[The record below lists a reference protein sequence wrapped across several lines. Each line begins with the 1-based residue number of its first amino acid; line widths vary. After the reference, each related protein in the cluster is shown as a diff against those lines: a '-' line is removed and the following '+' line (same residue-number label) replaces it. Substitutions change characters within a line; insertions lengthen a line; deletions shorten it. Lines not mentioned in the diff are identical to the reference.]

1 MPKMSNIYQDK
12 KSLKW
17 YFVANLGYDEYGKRV
32 RHWGRGYSTQ
42 KEAKQAYDEYM
53 NNYSNTA
60 VKKNSTMS
68 YKEFYETYFKPDYK
82 RSVRQRTYENRI
94 SSMDI
99 HFAYFFNRKL
109 KDINA
114 PMMKKWQNVLSE
126 KYSNPYI
133 RNVYGLFQKSLDLAV
148 MLGLVQKN
156 IAKQVGNVKKVKNK
170 VDFWTKEEFEKVIAT
185 FDTTDYFEQYSF
197 TIIWLLFMT
206 GLRLG
211 EAQALEWQ
219 DVDLTENTLSVN
231 KSMYY
236 KSANEFYIT
245 DPKTRASNRLIALD
259 VDTIAYLK
267 SWKAIQEKN
276 CPSKYVLSYNGL
288 PINRSTSYHI
298 IQRHSKLANVHKIKT
313 HALRHSH
320 ASLLISLGENPLV
333 IRDRLGHEDI
343 QTTLGTYGHLY
354 PNINKEVAH
363 RLTNIIK
370 VDKVE
375 NPTRKLISNQ
385 YIKRSKEDQDV

>member
-114 PMMKKWQNVLSE
+114 PMTAHTIPV
-126 KYSNPYI
+126 I
-133 RNVYGLFQKSLDLAV
+133 RNCLA
-148 MLGLVQKN
+148 
-156 IAKQVGNVKKVKNK
+156 
-170 VDFWTKEEFEKVIAT
+170 
-185 FDTTDYFEQYSF
+185 
-197 TIIWLLFMT
+197 IIL
-206 GLRLG
+206 
-211 EAQALEWQ
+211 
-219 DVDLTENTLSVN
+219 
-231 KSMYY
+231 
-236 KSANEFYIT
+236 
-245 DPKTRASNRLIALD
+245 
-259 VDTIAYLK
+259 
-267 SWKAIQEKN
+267 
-276 CPSKYVLSYNGL
+276 
-288 PINRSTSYHI
+288 
-298 IQRHSKLANVHKIKT
+298 
-313 HALRHSH
+313 
-320 ASLLISLGENPLV
+320 
-333 IRDRLGHEDI
+333 
-343 QTTLGTYGHLY
+343 
-354 PNINKEVAH
+354 
-363 RLTNIIK
+363 
-370 VDKVE
+370 
-375 NPTRKLISNQ
+375 
-385 YIKRSKEDQDV
+385 